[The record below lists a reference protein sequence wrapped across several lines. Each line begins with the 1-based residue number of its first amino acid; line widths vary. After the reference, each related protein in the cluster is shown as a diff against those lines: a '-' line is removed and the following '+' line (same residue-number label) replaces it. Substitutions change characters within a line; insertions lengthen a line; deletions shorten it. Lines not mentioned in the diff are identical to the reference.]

1 MNIHIQQTD
10 MGTGR
15 QNGLRLSVT
24 GQGENGAAGASRAKK
39 SGSVIFAGD
48 VNVGT
53 SAIDEKR
60 ALAKKQAMKLVS
72 DAYAGDQKTDQSI
85 REIQERSAALN
96 RENGAY
102 RDEIIGNRDKIKELA
117 AQGTTE
123 YQSRALEIYN
133 RNDSLQRDVDRNEQ
147 EVIANNAAI
156 TQIGIERL
164 KSSPMLDAK
173 QAAQDI
179 IDAANQE
186 ILGMMVQDGLDYME
200 EKRTEEEEKYEKLGE
215 KKKEEQEKLD
225 EARERREEAEAQ
237 AENIREKG
245 EETEAQA
252 KEAAKGAKELTE
264 AVVSGKQTAEGLD
277 GELREMLDKL
287 KLLSEDIKGAAVDET
302 R

>member
-1 MNIHIQQTD
+1 